1 MSKKIAKKKFQP
13 FVHDNLDI
21 KNELLQLARKA
32 RESKSIENDL
42 ASVLIYSNIAEYLA
56 EHLLDTLSHL
66 VYKSSYNSF
75 GGILFVESVS
85 RSGKKTL
92 NQTVEELE
100 KFNFPDK
107 DGIVHCFRKIA
118 DSRNRIFH
126 NFAKSD
132 INSIKDLLEKD
143 LPVIQEECEEIINKV
158 NTVYAGLQKI
168 LGQQENGN
176 ESQDEK

>member
-1 MSKKIAKKKFQP
+1 MSVDKKKKKFQP
-13 FVHDNLDI
+13 FVHDNLEI

-32 RESKSIENDL
+32 KESSSIENDL

-56 EHLLDTLSHL
+56 ENLLDTLNHFI
-66 VYKSSYNSF
+66 YTNSYNGF

-92 NQTVEELE
+92 NQTVEELS

-107 DGIVHCFRKIA
+107 VGILDCFRKIA
-118 DSRNRIFH
+118 ESRNRIFH

-132 INSIKDLLEKD
+132 IDSIKELLEKD
-143 LPVIQEECEEIINKV
+143 LPIIQEECEEVINKI
-158 NTVYAGLQKI
+158 NTIYAGLQKI
-168 LGQQENGN
+168 LAPQIEP
-176 ESQDEK
+176 DKD